1 MQKRNYYN
9 LERSETYLIIKNR
22 SIPIRIRQNEALI
35 RRIPA
40 AHPQRSMIE
49 GDLAK
54 RKAGYRG
61 EQSLDYYLSHLPAKE
76 FTILHDLRLYNGS
89 TYFQIDTL
97 ILSPYFALII
107 EVKNI
112 LGTLLF
118 DETFNQLIRTKNEKE
133 EGFPNPLTQAKRQRT
148 QLKAWLIQHL
158 ATDIPIEFL
167 IGISSPSTILKTSAK
182 YSRVPFRVIHLES
195 LIERVNGLK
204 QNYRKEAITSRQV
217 KKISNALVK
226 NHVPG
231 FVNVLEHY
239 NISSQEIITG
249 VQCPNCMCFSMR
261 RIHGDWL
268 CPQCGCKDKKAH
280 LPAIQDYL
288 LLIRPTISNKQA
300 RTFLHLA
307 SMDTASRLLSA
318 MPSSGTKKGR
328 IYFLQ

>member
-1 MQKRNYYN
+1 M
-9 LERSETYLIIKNR
+9 IFKNR
-22 SIPIRIRQNEALI
+22 LIPIRIRQNEALI
-35 RRIPA
+35 RRISA
-40 AHPQRSMIE
+40 AHPQRSTIE

-61 EQSLDYYLSHLPAKE
+61 EQSLDYYLSQLPAKE

-118 DETFNQLIRTKNEKE
+118 DETFNQLIRTRNEKE
-133 EGFPNPLTQAKRQRT
+133 EGFPNPLIQVKRQKT
-148 QLKAWLIQHL
+148 QFKTWLIQNL
-158 ATDIPIEFL
+158 AADIPIEYL
-167 IGISSPSTILKTSAK
+167 IGISSPSTILKTSAN
-182 YSRVPFRVIHLES
+182 SSNVPFRVIHIEN
-195 LIERVNGLK
+195 LIYKIKFFK
-204 QNYRKEAITSRQV
+204 QSYPIEVITSRQI
-217 KKISNALVK
+217 KKISRALVI

-231 FVNVLEHY
+231 FLNVLDHY
-239 NISSQEIITG
+239 NISSQEIIAG
-249 VQCPNCMCFSMR
+249 VQCPSCLIFPMR

-268 CPQCGCKDKKAH
+268 CPKCGCKDKKAH

-288 LLIRPTISNKQA
+288 LLISPTISNKQA
-300 RTFLHLA
+300 RAFLHLA
-307 SMDTASRLLSA
+307 SEDTASRLLSA